1 MSEDAPFTE
10 AAEER
15 QEEAGLG
22 VMWGSMGFGHPGVTW
37 GKLAVQLE
45 QRENLEAWGDRPD

>member
-1 MSEDAPFTE
+1 MPFTE

-22 VMWGSMGFGHPGVTW
+22 VMWGSVGFGHPGDTW
-37 GKLAVQLE
+37 GKLAVRLE
-45 QRENLEAWGDRPD
+45 QRENLGAWGDRPA